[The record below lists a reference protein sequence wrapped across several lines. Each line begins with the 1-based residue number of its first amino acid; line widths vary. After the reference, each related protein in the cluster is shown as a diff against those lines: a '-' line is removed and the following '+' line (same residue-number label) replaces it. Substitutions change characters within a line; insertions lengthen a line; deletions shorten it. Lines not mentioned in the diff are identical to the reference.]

1 MFRLWKGRKDAENKT
16 NDLNEKNTHEIKS
29 QIENNGTNN
38 TDLDKPG
45 SHLIDLRHI
54 FKIYHLGGEEVRAN
68 DDVSVAIDK
77 GEFVAIVGKSGSGK
91 STLMNILG
99 CLDNPTSGDYI
110 LDGINISKVKDSQL
124 SQIRNKK
131 IGFVFQSFNLLPKLN
146 ALENVELPMVYAGID
161 SATRRKKAEN
171 ALEWVGLAGRMKHKP
186 NEMSGGQRQRV
197 AFARALAPNPQLLL
211 LDEPFA
217 AIDAKVRQELRSWL
231 KEMIEKLGVTSIF
244 VTHDQDEAIEV
255 ADEIIITNKGRV
267 EQKGSPVEI
276 YQNPQTAFAAS
287 FFGQTSLIENYT
299 GFSTFDEIEN
309 AESAIL
315 RPEFVKITKKNEVQ
329 KYKTSA
335 AEGVVERVSFRG
347 NNIELTVRCK
357 DNVFTAR
364 RGLDENPIEAGE
376 KVDVFI
382 YRMFVTAGDKAYL
395 IENKALNE
403 NSMII

>member
-1 MFRLWKGRKDAENKT
+1 MYVELKNINKVFGDYKASNNVNFGIEKGKLVA
-16 NDLNEKNTHEIKS
+16 L
-29 QIENNGTNN
+29 
-38 TDLDKPG
+38 
-45 SHLIDLRHI
+45 
-54 FKIYHLGGEEVRAN
+54 LGP
-68 DDVSVAIDK
+68 
-77 GEFVAIVGKSGSGK
+77 SGSGK
-91 STLMNILG
+91 TTILRMIAG
-99 CLDNPTSGDYI
+99 LEHPDSGDI
-110 LDGINISKVKDSQL
+110 IIDGKVVNDIPASK
-124 SQIRNKK
+124 RG
-131 IGFVFQSFNLLPKLN
+131 IGFVFQNY
-146 ALENVELPMVYAGID
+146 ALFRYMTVYDNIAFGLRVQKVSKKKID
-161 SATRRKKAEN
+161 E
-171 ALEWVGLAGRMKHKP
+171 RMKHKP

>member
-1 MFRLWKGRKDAENKT
+1 M
-16 NDLNEKNTHEIKS
+16 
-29 QIENNGTNN
+29 
-38 TDLDKPG
+38 G
-45 SHLIDLRHI
+45 S
-54 FKIYHLGGEEVRAN
+54 
-68 DDVSVAIDK
+68 
-77 GEFVAIVGKSGSGK
+77 SGSGK

-99 CLDNPTSGDYI
+99 CLDKPTSGDYI

-299 GFSTFDEIEN
+299 SFSTFDEIEK
-309 AESAIL
+309 ADSAIL